1 MEFEGQYLTYVEYVE
16 LGGSLAETSFSIL
29 EFEARQIVD
38 KYTFGR
44 LKDLDSQINEVK
56 MCVYK
61 LVNII
66 DSYRELELQNKAYSS
81 ESIDGYSLSYT
92 TPSKATV
99 EARKDELEEV
109 VKDYLVDC
117 KLEDGTPYMYCGA
130 DRR

>member
-1 MEFEGQYLTYVEYVE
+1 MEFEGQYLTYEEYQE

-130 DRR
+130 DRI